1 MYDDDSRGLESP
13 DRPHASTDDWNTR
26 ARPDGGTPAPED
38 SSDDSTHPNDVDPDT
53 AGYRLEV
60 IDHQATKLLE
70 ALADDR
76 TDEPHEATRHLREI
90 RAEVE
95 WVRQGLCESPGESG
109 SVADSTGDSE
119 ARTDESDRAGDL
131 EDRTDESEDRA
142 DDSNGD
148 TISGNSARPGRDASD
163 ANDENAKD
171 DPDGANHTAYSTDD
185 GVPMVVRRGPH
196 VTTVLGPD
204 PAAYERSL
212 ESGGPDAGDGDG
224 ERDRDGDGDGDED
237 GSDTDDDA
245 PDGDDSRGAGEGR
258 GAGGARETGDS
269 RSGGTDCVDGADG
282 TDNADGTDDTDGT
295 DGTID
300 TSDPDVFDDTGG
312 VDDTI
317 DTDDSDTPTDTTDTE
332 PTPERS
338 DTRDQ
343 TQPHDG
349 GDRDDE

>member
-38 SSDDSTHPNDVDPDT
+38 SSDDSTHPNDVDPDA

-70 ALADDR
+70 VLADDR

-95 WVRQGLCESPGESG
+95 WARRGLCESPGESG
-109 SVADSTGDSE
+109 SFADSPGSSE
-119 ARTDESDRAGDL
+119 GQTNESDRANDL
-131 EDRTDESEDRA
+131 EDRTDEPGDRA
-142 DDSNGD
+142 DDS
-148 TISGNSARPGRDASD
+148 
-163 ANDENAKD
+163 
-171 DPDGANHTAYSTDD
+171 DGANHTAYSTDD
-185 GVPMVVRRGPH
+185 GVPMIAHRGPH

-212 ESGGPDAGDGDG
+212 ESDGPDAGDGDG
-224 ERDRDGDGDGDED
+224 ERSGDGNGDED

-245 PDGDDSRGAGEGR
+245 PDGDDSRDDVEARDDGGSR
-258 GAGGARETGDS
+258 GVGDS
-269 RSGGTDCVDGADG
+269 RSGDADCVDGADG
-282 TDNADGTDDTDGT
+282 TDNADSTDDTDGT

-300 TSDPDVFDDTGG
+300 TSDPDVFDATGG

-317 DTDDSDTPTDTTDTE
+317 DTDDSDTPTDTTDTHTSTE

-338 DTRDQ
+338 DTRGP
-343 TQPHDG
+343 TRPHDG